1 MECIT
6 IDKTKVQV
14 GDILQLV
21 PMQEWESLN
30 VKFAD
35 EEQQRRIA
43 GQRVKVVKINNE
55 DEDCLLYTCEELD
68 GTRVCTEL
76 VDSDIEYIIR
86 GN

>member
-1 MECIT
+1 MEYIT

-14 GDILQLV
+14 GDIIQLV

-35 EEQQRRIA
+35 EGQQRKIA
-43 GQRVKVVKINNE
+43 GQQVKVIKINNE

>member
-1 MECIT
+1 MEYIT

-14 GDILQLV
+14 GDIIQLV

-35 EEQQRRIA
+35 EEQQRKIA
-43 GQRVKVVKINNE
+43 GQQVKVIKINNE

>member
-1 MECIT
+1 MEYIT
-6 IDKTKVQV
+6 TDKTKVQV
-14 GDILQLV
+14 GDIIQLV

-35 EEQQRRIA
+35 EEQQRKIA
-43 GQRVKVVKINNE
+43 GQQVKVIKINNE

>member
-1 MECIT
+1 MEYIT

-35 EEQQRRIA
+35 EEQQRKIA
-43 GQRVKVVKINNE
+43 GQQVKVIKINNE